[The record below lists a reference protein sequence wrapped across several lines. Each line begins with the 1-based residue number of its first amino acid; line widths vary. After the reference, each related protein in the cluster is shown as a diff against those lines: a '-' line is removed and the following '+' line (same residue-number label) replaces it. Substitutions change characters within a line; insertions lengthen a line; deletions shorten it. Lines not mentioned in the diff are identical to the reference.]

1 MQKLRPLKPLQP
13 LQPLKSIATGPS
25 SLGEPQGNA
34 EQAALTDH
42 QQMMKQLREQQQ
54 AAIGAANETGYW
66 FAVYFQSNQQRAEF
80 IEALK
85 LNTGGQYVDG
95 LELAQKLNIALTER
109 SVPYKVGTID
119 RKCAALAR

>member
-1 MQKLRPLKPLQP
+1 MALQPLKPLQR
-13 LQPLKSIATGPS
+13 LQPLKPLVGGPS
-25 SLGEPQGNA
+25 SLGEPEGNA

-42 QQMMKQLREQQQ
+42 QKMMKQLREQQQ
-54 AAIGAANETGYW
+54 AAIDTANETGYW

-80 IEALK
+80 IEALQ

-95 LELAQKLNIALTER
+95 LELAQKLNIPLTER
-109 SVPYKVGTID
+109 TIPYKVGTLD